1 MDQQF
6 YHYKV
11 SLFIYVNTSILKPIM
26 SDISLLG

>member
-11 SLFIYVNTSILKPIM
+11 SLFIYANTFILKPIL
-26 SDISLLG
+26 SDISLFG